1 MKTLVALGK
10 VEIEARGESRT
21 HLPATTAGGGQGK
34 VGRVPSQAPL
44 RKVAGSGLHGDVGQ
58 RARGLPPPPRRTPQP
73 RGRERTHPDRV
84 SVMRNE
90 VTPSGP
96 GAARRDAARRTD
108 ARAGTGSPKK
118 RRLPAARRRATGQI
132 GYYPTRKGADVG
144 EAPEG
149 RNGRRPSNR
158 RRKLDAACGPANGAG
173 GERSKRLEVGS
184 TCRGAGSRVPGN
196 SHARI

>member
-1 MKTLVALGK
+1 M
-10 VEIEARGESRT
+10 IQARGESRT

-44 RKVAGSGLHGDVGQ
+44 RKVAASGWYGDAGQ
-58 RARGLPPPPRRTPQP
+58 RARGLPTPSRRTPQP
-73 RGRERTHPDRV
+73 RGRERTHPDHV
-84 SVMRNE
+84 WVVRNE

-96 GAARRDAARRTD
+96 DTVRRDAVRRTD
-108 ARAGTGSPKK
+108 ARAGTGSPKNEQPGGEG
-118 RRLPAARRRATGQI
+118 LCL
-132 GYYPTRKGADVG
+132 TRKGADVG

-149 RNGRRPSNR
+149 GNGRRPSNR
-158 RRKLDAACGPANGAG
+158 RRKFDAACGSANGVG
-173 GERSKRLEVGS
+173 GERSRRLEVRS